1 MASME
6 HLRRPICEP
15 NLIQLNFAIPDHSAE
30 QRLGRNSRQLVVG
43 QNFVSDVL
51 CCAEQQRHAG
61 SAGRLRR
68 QPTPD
73 TRAWSE
79 AEASKQ
85 LTTTDY
91 TVHKLQQPKRLKL

>member
-6 HLRRPICEP
+6 HTLGTQFVSPM
-15 NLIQLNFAIPDHSAE
+15 LIQLNFAIPDQSAE

-61 SAGRLRR
+61 RLRR
-68 QPTPD
+68 IAAAANA
-73 TRAWSE
+73 R
-79 AEASKQ
+79 
-85 LTTTDY
+85 
-91 TVHKLQQPKRLKL
+91 HKSLV